1 MYGLSPHVIEDIGRV
16 LRRHPNISRA
26 IIFGSRAK
34 GNYSEGSDI
43 DLALV
48 GEGISYRQLLD
59 IGIGLDDL
67 GLLYRVDLVDY
78 NKVAGSPLGEH
89 IDRVGRT
96 FYSKENFCGEPI
108 RR

>member
-1 MYGLSPHVIEDIGRV
+1 MYGLSPQVIEDIAGV

-67 GLLYRVDLVDY
+67 GLQYRVDLVDY
-78 NKVAGSPLGEH
+78 RKVAGSPRREH